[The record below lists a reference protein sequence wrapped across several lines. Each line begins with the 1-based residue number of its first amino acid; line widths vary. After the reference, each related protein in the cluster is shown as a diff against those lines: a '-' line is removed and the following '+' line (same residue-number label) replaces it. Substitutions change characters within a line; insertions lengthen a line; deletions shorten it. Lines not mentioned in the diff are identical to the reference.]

1 MDKIRK
7 KKSDDS
13 GTAQDW
19 LSTIFLLYMGTLYP
33 LIMHDKYFDITLT
46 KYKAFEVAL
55 CVYAVL
61 MVLAVLLDVFDGK
74 KPFVMFKYR
83 KSYVATDWFMAGFFV
98 ANVLAF
104 VMASDKMAAYTG
116 EEGRRCGLQFMILA
130 MLLYVCMGR
139 SLRLRKCV
147 FPAFLCVG
155 SFTCIIAVFQY
166 VGIDFLGIRDGL
178 ASSIMDI
185 YISTFGN
192 IDIFASFL
200 CVLIPV
206 GFGVGL
212 DDRRIYDGDATWK
225 FNWVK
230 LSAWTAVFTG
240 AAATVVTN
248 ADLAYAGVCAAAA
261 ILLLVSTYRGRIKEF
276 VELMLVM
283 SLGFLAVSLLLKTTP
298 ESIAK
303 LDGISN
309 FARNTE
315 LIAVASGV
323 LAVIRIVI
331 YAVSRLR
338 LSRKDSN
345 GNTFNRSGKISLVVC
360 SVLVIAGIVCAV
372 IFSSVKADG
381 IFRFDDSWGNYRGY
395 VWSRLVSTYK
405 EFPLVNKL
413 FGYGNES
420 VKSIMTAGYYDEMIS
435 KVGVVYDNA
444 HNEYLQYLVTTGVLG
459 AVTYVGL
466 IVSAFVSMI
475 RTAFS
480 SSDYDF
486 CACIA
491 VALGIASYAVQAL
504 FNLNQSLTTP
514 YIFLLAA
521 MAAGIGR
528 RLKLQRK

>member
-139 SLRLRKCV
+139 GLRLRKCV

-225 FNWVK
+225 FSSPPG
-230 LSAWTAVFTG
+230 LRYLQG
-240 AAATVVTN
+240 
-248 ADLAYAGVCAAAA
+248 
-261 ILLLVSTYRGRIKEF
+261 
-276 VELMLVM
+276 
-283 SLGFLAVSLLLKTTP
+283 
-298 ESIAK
+298 
-303 LDGISN
+303 
-309 FARNTE
+309 
-315 LIAVASGV
+315 
-323 LAVIRIVI
+323 
-331 YAVSRLR
+331 RLR
-338 LSRKDSN
+338 QL
-345 GNTFNRSGKISLVVC
+345 
-360 SVLVIAGIVCAV
+360 
-372 IFSSVKADG
+372 
-381 IFRFDDSWGNYRGY
+381 
-395 VWSRLVSTYK
+395 
-405 EFPLVNKL
+405 
-413 FGYGNES
+413 
-420 VKSIMTAGYYDEMIS
+420 
-435 KVGVVYDNA
+435 
-444 HNEYLQYLVTTGVLG
+444 
-459 AVTYVGL
+459 
-466 IVSAFVSMI
+466 
-475 RTAFS
+475 
-480 SSDYDF
+480 
-486 CACIA
+486 
-491 VALGIASYAVQAL
+491 
-504 FNLNQSLTTP
+504 
-514 YIFLLAA
+514 
-521 MAAGIGR
+521 
-528 RLKLQRK
+528 

>member
-1 MDKIRK
+1 M
-7 KKSDDS
+7 
-13 GTAQDW
+13 
-19 LSTIFLLYMGTLYP
+19 
-33 LIMHDKYFDITLT
+33 
-46 KYKAFEVAL
+46 
-55 CVYAVL
+55 
-61 MVLAVLLDVFDGK
+61 
-74 KPFVMFKYR
+74 
-83 KSYVATDWFMAGFFV
+83 
-98 ANVLAF
+98 
-104 VMASDKMAAYTG
+104 
-116 EEGRRCGLQFMILA
+116 
-130 MLLYVCMGR
+130 
-139 SLRLRKCV
+139 
-147 FPAFLCVG
+147 
-155 SFTCIIAVFQY
+155 
-166 VGIDFLGIRDGL
+166 
-178 ASSIMDI
+178 
-185 YISTFGN
+185 
-192 IDIFASFL
+192 
-200 CVLIPV
+200 
-206 GFGVGL
+206 
-212 DDRRIYDGDATWK
+212 
-225 FNWVK
+225 
-230 LSAWTAVFTG
+230 
-240 AAATVVTN
+240 
-248 ADLAYAGVCAAAA
+248 
-261 ILLLVSTYRGRIKEF
+261 
-276 VELMLVM
+276 
-283 SLGFLAVSLLLKTTP
+283 
-298 ESIAK
+298 
-303 LDGISN
+303 
-309 FARNTE
+309 
-315 LIAVASGV
+315 
-323 LAVIRIVI
+323 
-331 YAVSRLR
+331 
-338 LSRKDSN
+338 
-345 GNTFNRSGKISLVVC
+345 VC